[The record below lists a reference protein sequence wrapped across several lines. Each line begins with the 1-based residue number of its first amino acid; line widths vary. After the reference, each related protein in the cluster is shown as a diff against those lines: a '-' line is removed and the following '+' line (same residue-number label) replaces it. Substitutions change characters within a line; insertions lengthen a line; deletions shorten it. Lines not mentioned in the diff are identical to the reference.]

1 MAKKT
6 KNKTTLNIL
15 TNKISP
21 LQAVQ
26 FLEDMRK
33 LSADINEVTVPISLR
48 VPANLLRVLKTHA
61 KMEGKK
67 YQSLIISFIRTGLS
81 K

>member
-6 KNKTTLNIL
+6 KSKKLPTSE
-15 TNKISP
+15 ISP

-33 LSADINEVTVPISLR
+33 LSADTNEATVPISLR
-48 VPANLLRVLKTHA
+48 VPGHLLRALKTRA
-61 KMEGKK
+61 KIDGKR
-67 YQSLIISFIRTGLS
+67 YQSLIITFIRMGLD